1 MRKYNFISYK
11 NIYIGALQLMMT
23 LLFMGCN
30 SLLEVDPP
38 KTEVLASEVF
48 SSDASANAALTG
60 MYSSMVTG
68 SAFQSIGYACSLS
81 ADETDGSSSDYP
93 FTDFGTNSL
102 TSSDYGASNL
112 WTGFY
117 KIIYQANNIIEN
129 ATNSTGM
136 SDSIKTQFVGQAKFV
151 RALNFFYLVNMFG
164 PVPLT
169 VTPDVKTN
177 DALAR
182 ASTTDVYAQIVSDL
196 KDAET
201 KLPISYSNYS
211 GKRDKPNK
219 SAANALLA
227 RVYLYMADYANAEEK
242 ATEVINT
249 TSLYSLLS
257 TAEIGNVFLK
267 DSKESI
273 FAVNPQT
280 TTGHLLTNEDYY
292 YYYGS
297 QYNSLYYVLTSSLAN
312 AFETGDVRKTTWMGS
327 FVYNDSTYY
336 YGAKYRDY
344 EGSSD
349 PLEYSVVLRLS
360 EQYLIRAE
368 ARAQQNNIVGTTGA
382 VADLNV
388 VRTRA
393 GLTVLDATG
402 MSQAQCLT
410 NIEQERRVEL
420 FLEYGNRWFDLKR
433 TKRADAVLGALK
445 PATWKSTAVLYPIPL
460 IEIQNAPQLTQN
472 DGY

>member
-11 NIYIGALQLMMT
+11 KIYVGFLQLIMA
-23 LLFMGCN
+23 LLLIGCDN
-30 SLLEVDPP
+30 LLEVDPP
-38 KTEVLASEVF
+38 TTEVLASQVF
-48 SSDASANAALTG
+48 SSDANANAALVG
-60 MYSSMVTG
+60 MYSSMVTA
-68 SAFQSIGYACSLS
+68 SAFMNIGYACSLS
-81 ADETDGSSSDYP
+81 ADETDGSNPDYP
-93 FTDFGTNSL
+93 FTDFGTNTL
-102 TSSDYGASNL
+102 TASDYGASNL

-117 KIIYQANNIIEN
+117 KTIYQANNIIEN
-129 ATNSTGM
+129 VTNSTGM

-177 DALAR
+177 NALAR
-182 ASTTDVYAQIVSDL
+182 AATADVYAQIVSDL

-201 KLPISYSNYS
+201 KLPANYSNYS
-211 GKRDKPNK
+211 SKRDKPNK
-219 SAANALLA
+219 RAASALLA
-227 RVYLYMADYANAEEK
+227 RVYLYMDDYVNAEEK

-257 TAEIGNVFLK
+257 TADIGNVFLK

-273 FAVNPQT
+273 FAINPQT
-280 TTGHLLTNEDYY
+280 TTGHWLTNEDYY

-297 QYNSLYYVLTSSLAN
+297 QYQSLYYILTSSLAN
-312 AFETGDVRKTTWMGS
+312 AFEIGDVRKTAWLGS
-327 FVYNDSTYY
+327 FDYSGTTYY

-344 EGSSD
+344 DGSSD
-349 PLEYSVVLRLS
+349 PLEYSIVLRLS

-368 ARAQQNNIVGTTGA
+368 ARARQSNVTGTAGA
-382 VADLNV
+382 VADINV
-388 VRTRA
+388 IRTRA
-393 GLTVLDATG
+393 GLASLDAANMT
-402 MSQAQCLT
+402 QAQCLT
-410 NIEQERRVEL
+410 SIEQERRVEL

-433 TKRADAVLGALK
+433 TNRADAVLGALK

-460 IEIQNAPQLTQN
+460 TEIQNAPQLTQN